1 MSTKI
6 FNGWVIDG
14 VDMVTTLA
22 KLRQFRTSVHRI
34 LAGRLCSETARRAAL
49 VIDKYRITGKKGV
62 LDPSPRANCRDLT
75 VPTGSYF
82 MFDTRDWIIH
92 DSFESAQK
100 SYYAY
105 ECDVTLFPIRKG
117 RKSFTLLLLFDNSAG
132 AVYTRSFT
140 RIFKPRQYA
149 YWDNVDSDPA
159 VSEREWVER
168 GRIWDSVLGGSTPAE
183 SGLTFNCV
191 TECTI
196 PTVSQAVTFNSIL
209 PPKDRQKTVYNLL
222 LADES
227 FRAATA
233 RLKDARSTSI
243 LFEESR
249 RWRESSAG
257 IRRARQLLTRVQG
270 GVRKI
275 HASDYSA
282 PLSTYVT
289 KEDANDAEAA
299 K

>member
-22 KLRQFRTSVHRI
+22 KLRQFQKSVRRI
-34 LAGRLCSETARRAAL
+34 VAGRLCSETARRAAF
-49 VIDKYRITGKKGV
+49 VIDKYRITGKKVV

-92 DSFESAQK
+92 DSFESEQK

-140 RIFKPRQYA
+140 RIFKPRRYD
-149 YWDNVDSDPA
+149 YWDNVDSNPA
-159 VSEREWVER
+159 VSEREWAER
-168 GRIWDSVLGGSTPAE
+168 GRVWDSVLGYDSPAE
-183 SGLTFNCV
+183 SGFTFNCV
-191 TECTI
+191 TKCTI
-196 PTVSQAVTFNSIL
+196 PTASQGVTFNSIL
-209 PPKDRQKTVYNLL
+209 PPKDRQKNVYSIL

-227 FRAATA
+227 LRAAAA
-233 RLKDARSTSI
+233 RLKDVRYTSN

-249 RWRESSAG
+249 RWRESPAG
-257 IRRARQLLTRVQG
+257 TRYARQLLTRVQG
-270 GVRKI
+270 GVREI
-275 HASDYSA
+275 YASDYSA
-282 PLSTYVT
+282 PLSTYAM